1 MNLSSA
7 LERTKRDFLV
17 TNQYLDNLVNF
28 FEKEAREGLQKDSER
43 SLPMLPSFVT
53 QIPNGSE
60 KGLFLAADLGGS
72 NFRVCSVHLN
82 GDRSH
87 ELKQMKWRVP
97 NETMKGSAAKFWT
110 YLAKCIQDFLTE
122 HHPEQSSFEL
132 DGNSYLKMGFTFSFP
147 IRQTAL
153 NSGTLI
159 RWTKGYAIEDAVGT
173 DVCESLQTAVRAL
186 NLPVDVVAI
195 VNDTVGCLL
204 ARSYETGSS
213 AQTLVGC
220 ILGTGTNAAYSEKI
234 SRIPKLATY
243 DSVPK
248 SAKVMVV
255 NTEWGS
261 FDNNVKFLPNTEYD
275 QALDLMTPNPRFH
288 MFEKR
293 VSGMFLGEILRRVL
307 ESFLKKG
314 TIFTSAKTSL
324 RKDADILTPWS
335 IDTSFLSYSAADGS
349 SDLTGIQQELTKI
362 GISDSSLEERQA
374 VKEICHVVALR
385 SARLVAGIIAGL
397 LKMTKA
403 FEKFE
408 VVDIGMDGAIIEF
421 YPHYEEMVRE
431 ALRSLRFVGANE
443 KRITIGISRDG
454 SGIGAALC
462 AAMAG

>member
-1 MNLSSA
+1 MSLSTAVEQINS
-7 LERTKRDFLV
+7 EFFV
-17 TNQYLDNLVNF
+17 SNEYLDKLVNF
-28 FEKEAREGLQKDSER
+28 FEKEARDGLEKDTER
-43 SLPMLPSFVT
+43 GLPMIPSFVT

-87 ELKQMKWRVP
+87 DLKQMKWRVP
-97 NETMKGSAAKFWT
+97 NDTMKGTAASFWT
-110 YLAKCIQDFLTE
+110 YLAKCIQEFLAQN
-122 HHPEQSSFEL
+122 HPEQSSFER
-132 DGNSYLKMGFTFSFP
+132 DVSSRLKMGFTFSFP
-147 IRQTAL
+147 IHQTAL
-153 NSGTLI
+153 NRGTLI
-159 RWTKGYAIEDAVGT
+159 RWTKGFAIEDAVGT
-173 DVCESLQTAVRAL
+173 DVCESLQNAVQEL

-195 VNDTVGCLL
+195 VNDTIGCLL

-213 AQTLVGC
+213 SQTLVGC

-234 SRIPKLATY
+234 ARIPKLKTY
-243 DSVPK
+243 DSVPQ

-261 FDNNVKFLPNTEYD
+261 FDNDVRFLPNTKYD
-275 QALDLMTPNPRFH
+275 QAIDLATPNPRFH

-293 VSGMFLGEILRRVL
+293 VSGMFLGEISRTVIEDLL
-307 ESFLKKG
+307 NTGSIFASAKGTLKK
-314 TIFTSAKTSL
+314 
-324 RKDADILTPWS
+324 DANILTPWS
-335 IDTSFLSYSAADGS
+335 IDTSFLSISAADAS
-349 SDLTGIQQELTKI
+349 SDLSSVKEELAKM
-362 GISDSSLEERQA
+362 GISNSSLEERQA
-374 VKEICHVVALR
+374 VKDICHFVALR

-408 VVDIGMDGAIIEF
+408 VVDIGMDGAVIEF

-431 ALRSLRFVGANE
+431 ALRSIHFIGDNE

-462 AAMAG
+462 AAMSG